1 MLARTERQLIRASHR
16 ADTRSTIVPIR
27 IVGGPAGI
35 YRFDLTGLC

>member
-1 MLARTERQLIRASHR
+1 MLARSELQLIRASPR
-16 ADTRSTIVPIR
+16 ANTRSAIVPIR